1 MDMEDDLKNL
11 KFYPIKDIDYDRF
24 QIKLDCHGK
33 DLSDNQRVAAVNEI
47 EEALTLCKNGLD
59 LFYNQLSCYSKTARN
74 SNLIAATRIILSVG
88 LFTTQT
94 MMDCLVASKLFLL
107 ASTDYD
113 RRFMRGKLHVIL
125 NEGFKKLYG
134 FNAKSFKKSEWEK
147 LGDYVRMDSF
157 FFPQK
162 IKEQYKEISELLE
175 KQARIDTWW
184 RNERNCE
191 THLDTLGLYKSRSE
205 VLIEKK
211 VILDSIPLLNA
222 LWVVERFLENVNG
235 HITNI
240 MIGYYKMGMLNK

>member
-1 MDMEDDLKNL
+1 MEDDLKNL

-94 MMDCLVASKLFLL
+94 MMDCLVASKFFLL
-107 ASTDYD
+107 ATTDYD

-134 FNAKSFKKSEWEK
+134 FNDKSIKKSEWGK
-147 LGDYVRMDSF
+147 LGECLELDSF
-157 FFPQK
+157 SFPQK
-162 IKEQYKEISELLE
+162 IKKQYKKISEILE
-175 KQARIDTWW
+175 KQARKETWW
-184 RNERNCE
+184 KDERNCE
-191 THLDTLGLYKSRSE
+191 THLDPVGLYKSRSE
-205 VLIEKK
+205 AVIEKK
-211 VILDSIPLLNA
+211 VILDSFPLLNA
-222 LWVVERFLENVNG
+222 LWVVESFLENVNG
-235 HITNI
+235 YITNT
-240 MIGYYKMGMLNK
+240 MIIRHKISLLNK